1 VKSYDLPRS
10 ELLILDYILS
20 LEIRY
25 VIALMLVCER
35 VLVDTQNTTKTLAY
49 LPLVFFVLSIGMI
62 IYFSFGLIYSIR
74 KMYDKRLMTNEN
86 LQLKLE
92 KELISYS
99 KGVLKDGDGTVR
111 ENKKLVN
118 LILKENLSPLT
129 NSNNVKLLINGEEK
143 FPDVLEGIAH

>member
-1 VKSYDLPRS
+1 IMDYM
-10 ELLILDYILS
+10 LILKIVYA
-20 LEIRY
+20 
-25 VIALMLVCER
+25 VVLMLVCYR
-35 VLVDTQNTTKTLAY
+35 VIVDTQNTTKTLAE
-49 LPLVFFVLSIGMI
+49 LLLVFFVPIIGMI
-62 IYFSFGLIYSIR
+62 IYFSFGENYRIR
-74 KMYDKRLMTNEN
+74 KMYDKKLMTNEN

-111 ENKKLVN
+111 ENKKFVN

-143 FPDVLEGIAH
+143 FPDVLEGIAHAKKHI

>member
-1 VKSYDLPRS
+1 M
-10 ELLILDYILS
+10 DYILI
-20 LEIRY
+20 LEIIY
-25 VIALMLVCER
+25 VIVLMLVCYR
-35 VLVDTQNTTKTLAY
+35 VIVDTQNTTKTLAY
-49 LPLVFFVLSIGMI
+49 LLLVFFVPIIGMI
-62 IYFSFGLIYSIR
+62 IYFSFGVNYRIR
-74 KMYDKRLMTNEN
+74 KMYDKKLMTNEN

-143 FPDVLEGIAH
+143 FPDVLEMII